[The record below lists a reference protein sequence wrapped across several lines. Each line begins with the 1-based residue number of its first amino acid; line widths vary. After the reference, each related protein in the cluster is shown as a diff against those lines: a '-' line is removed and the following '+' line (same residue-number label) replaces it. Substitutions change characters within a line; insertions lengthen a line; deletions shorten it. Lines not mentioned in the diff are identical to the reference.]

1 MGKGQFIISNKKTI
15 EASSHVFYLKN
26 PTGYKI
32 ERYNITTLSRIANGE
47 MVGDLVARKKKFYF
61 TYDAINAIEMNN
73 ILDAVYY
80 MPQIFFWLHE
90 PQPDGTYQSFRV
102 YVGSIPQTL
111 HRAGPN
117 LANWIWKDVS
127 FNLIEK

>member
-1 MGKGQFIISNKKTI
+1 MYDFIISDKRDLDK
-15 EASSHVFYLKN
+15 SKHVYHFKH
-26 PTGYKI
+26 PTTYKI

-61 TYDAINAIEMNN
+61 TYDAINAIDMDN

-80 MPQIFFWLHE
+80 MPQIFFFLHE
-90 PQPDGTYQSFRV
+90 PQPDGSYQTFRV
-102 YVGSIPQTL
+102 YVGSIPQEL
-111 HRAGPN
+111 HRAGAN
-117 LANWIWKDVS
+117 RANWIWKNVS